1 MKIYIQ
7 SIENDLDI
15 HSVDELHV
23 VVAYLSTIFSF
34 SFYLNSECPVFPEL
48 VYIQRPI
55 ELSDQRPSTSCT
67 YEVARIDVR
76 LVLMHKMVMT
86 NGSCL

>member
-34 SFYLNSECPVFPEL
+34 YLNSECLVFPEL

-67 YEVARIDVR
+67 YKVARIDVR
-76 LVLMHKMVMT
+76 IQYSNFIQQLFL
-86 NGSCL
+86 